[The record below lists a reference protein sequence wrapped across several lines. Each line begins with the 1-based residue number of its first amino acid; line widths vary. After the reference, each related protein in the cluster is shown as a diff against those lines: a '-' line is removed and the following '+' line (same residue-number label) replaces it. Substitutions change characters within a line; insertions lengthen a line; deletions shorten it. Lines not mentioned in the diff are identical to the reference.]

1 MGALPHP
8 PQTVLLK
15 HCPHFGGKRPV
26 PLKKRGGPP
35 IQPFFDTPAQAAA
48 NRTADPASENPRC
61 GKISRYGLTTAPPHS
76 LKAAE
81 RMRTFCKREE
91 LNGSPFP

>member
-26 PLKKRGGPP
+26 PHEKTRRPRFNFLITPAHGAREPGRQESAIREPP
-35 IQPFFDTPAQAAA
+35 LRKNQPVRAHHRTAPFFESSGTDEDILQKGGA
-48 NRTADPASENPRC
+48 
-61 GKISRYGLTTAPPHS
+61 
-76 LKAAE
+76 
-81 RMRTFCKREE
+81 
-91 LNGSPFP
+91 